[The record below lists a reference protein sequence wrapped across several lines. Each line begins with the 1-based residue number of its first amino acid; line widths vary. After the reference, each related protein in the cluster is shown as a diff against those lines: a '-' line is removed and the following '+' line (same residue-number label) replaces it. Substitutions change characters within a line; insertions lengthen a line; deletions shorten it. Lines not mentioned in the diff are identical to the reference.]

1 MSTHHWYQS
10 ALRPPGMLKLA
21 LETRLG
27 WEYAATVAARP
38 LLSLA
43 PKGDGHPVLVL
54 PGMLAGDL
62 DHPPLAQ
69 LPQTPGLHPL

>member
-62 DHPPLAQ
+62 TTRP
-69 LPQTPGLHPL
+69 